1 MRITIFF
8 GSYRKYWK
16 NISSQLL
23 HNIRRCWIE
32 DKSKMLNFHFTIYL
46 EGIEKLWRHVDL
58 SIWRLE
64 SSLQRIE
71 TVSMINQPESRPS
84 FFSFFFSLSF
94 LFDYFQ
100 TISSNIF
107 STRKRRTRRALSR
120 IFFVD
125 GEYGFTTLKYFND
138 NVNSLDFHSCFFFF
152 ENILFIL
159 AFKSHVYIFRRS
171 W

>member
-16 NISSQLL
+16 NISLQLL
-23 HNIRRCWIE
+23 HNVRRCWIE
-32 DKSKMLNFHFTIYL
+32 DKSKMLHFHFTIYL

-58 SIWRLE
+58 SIWCLE

-71 TVSMINQPESRPS
+71 TIFHDRLTRKSSII
-84 FFSFFFSLSF
+84 FFLFFFSLSF

-125 GEYGFTTLKYFND
+125 GEYGFTTLKYI
-138 NVNSLDFHSCFFFF
+138 STIMLTH
-152 ENILFIL
+152 
-159 AFKSHVYIFRRS
+159 
-171 W
+171 

>member
-8 GSYRKYWK
+8 GSYKKYWK

-23 HNIRRCWIE
+23 HNVRRCWIE
-32 DKSKMLNFHFTIYL
+32 DKSKMLHFHFTIYL

-71 TVSMINQPESRPS
+71 TVSIINQPESRPS

-107 STRKRRTRRALSR
+107 STPKRRTRRALSR

-125 GEYGFTTLKYFND
+125 GEYGFTTLKYI
-138 NVNSLDFHSCFFFF
+138 STIMLTH
-152 ENILFIL
+152 
-159 AFKSHVYIFRRS
+159 
-171 W
+171 